1 MTFGTYVAKF
11 PQPCLLRFPAARVVS
26 NGIFSWWMMIIPK
39 IKSETWI
46 NHQPKGVSWTL
57 IDGRKFESQTSDIW
71 TDAATV
77 VGSVRE
83 EKVPRKKIE
92 GNLEVKLPTAWT
104 HGKAEVGRVREEKE
118 SEEKES
124 VIRKKIK
131 AHERVETSRSR
142 STVLF
147 QCFEAPEG
155 RKVGSLKH
163 RVQSHL
169 GEWETIDCARM
180 RREAHFEVKKKSL
193 LEHFW
198 KLSRWKK
205 CTPLGALLEV
215 ELFKKI
221 TRGRRN
227 GFNTLP
233 KMSHTS
239 GFWSSFI
246 CKVACRVGL
255 LKAWDFWRGSA
266 KMHVACTGTIR
277 ETSPSDML
285 GGQGADFLRRSPFWS
300 IRSSALLRWPCGTGA
315 ALRMTWSH
323 FFVAGLYSREIGWE
337 NHKTHWHEAV
347 SSSLNFPFL
356 KEVSPYCFV
365 FWCCQNL
372 RKSRRTCSF
381 WICGCELRIAIFG
394 GSLAELL
401 RFGAVNLYFLRKS
414 RFTPISHVLQD

>member
-180 RREAHFEVKKKSL
+180 RREAHFEVKKKIIV
-193 LEHFW
+193 
-198 KLSRWKK
+198 
-205 CTPLGALLEV
+205 GALLEV
-215 ELFKKI
+215 ESLKKVHAFGSTLGSWAFQKNNAWQAQWI
-221 TRGRRN
+221 QHLAKNEPHVWVLKQFHLQSCVSRGPFE
-227 GFNTLP
+227 G
-233 KMSHTS
+233 
-239 GFWSSFI
+239 
-246 CKVACRVGL
+246 VGL
-255 LKAWDFWRGSA
+255 LKRICKDACRVYRHNTRDISIRHVRRSGSRFPETVSFLEHQIVSFA
-266 KMHVACTGTIR
+266 KMTLRYRCS
-277 ETSPSDML
+277 TSYDL
-285 GGQGADFLRRSPFWS
+285 
-300 IRSSALLRWPCGTGA
+300 
-315 ALRMTWSH
+315 
-323 FFVAGLYSREIGWE
+323 
-337 NHKTHWHEAV
+337 V
-347 SSSLNFPFL
+347 SLFRGRP
-356 KEVSPYCFV
+356 
-365 FWCCQNL
+365 
-372 RKSRRTCSF
+372 
-381 WICGCELRIAIFG
+381 
-394 GSLAELL
+394 
-401 RFGAVNLYFLRKS
+401 
-414 RFTPISHVLQD
+414 VL